1 MVILKVVKIE
11 FSVLNPGLSLRF
23 QVARYMQIIG
33 EDLNSKEI
41 LLVQSAFVLFP
52 MKVARG
58 HTGSRT
64 QPAQLGN
71 SLSLALSDFPV
82 NPVGYQPLTPQV
94 PPAGFNYLYLM
105 AFLPQITNFAP
116 FHACHSSTSIYKCD
130 EGNLLN

>member
-23 QVARYMQIIG
+23 QFARYMQIIG
-33 EDLNSKEI
+33 YDLNSKEI

-64 QPAQLGN
+64 
-71 SLSLALSDFPV
+71 
-82 NPVGYQPLTPQV
+82 
-94 PPAGFNYLYLM
+94 
-105 AFLPQITNFAP
+105 
-116 FHACHSSTSIYKCD
+116 
-130 EGNLLN
+130 